1 MRAVDN
7 SLISKVVRQLSS
19 PPASAE
25 VGVRGSVLTVA
36 ASSYGFHGD
45 MEELTQ
51 PTGFDPEAARLFE
64 ALVESAF
71 LVATADGHFDAAEQ
85 GVFQQIVLAGC
96 GGFVGERQVE
106 ALLLDLRDLLDEDGL
121 DKRVEMV
128 GRAISKPE
136 HAREVLRV
144 SALLAQVS
152 GGVSDV
158 EQSVMKRLAERMKLD
173 PAALDQALGEAQNA
187 LRG

>member
-1 MRAVDN
+1 MRVVDS
-7 SLISKVVRQLSS
+7 SLITKVARQLSS
-19 PPASAE
+19 PPAYAE

-36 ASSYGFHGD
+36 ASSYGFGAD
-45 MEELTQ
+45 VDELTQ

-64 ALVESAF
+64 AIVESAF
-71 LVATADGHFDAAEQ
+71 LVATADGHFDPAEQ
-85 GVFQQIVLAGC
+85 VAFQQVVLAGC

-106 ALLLDLRDLLDEDGL
+106 ALLLDLRDLLDEDGI

-128 GRAISKPE
+128 GRAVSKPE

-144 SALLAQVS
+144 AALLAHVS

-158 EQSVMKRLAERMKLD
+158 EQSVMKRLASRLGLD
-173 PAALDQALGEAQNA
+173 AAALDQALGEAQTALNA
-187 LRG
+187 